1 MMLWRSSFLLAALA
15 VTGAAAAPS
24 FRLGI
29 DYIEWGPFTL
39 ETATQIAADNAGE
52 LYIFTI
58 CSPVVDGPPCGTNI
72 TKLSADGKTILWQ
85 TDLGFT
91 SQLAV
96 GGDGGVY
103 VVEAA
108 EFNLV
113 ATKLSADGAGETWRA
128 VIGPNLGSASK
139 CSGLAVDS
147 NGRAFVAVDS
157 LNANGQPA
165 GCAVVRL
172 SAAGAIDATFPG
184 APQQTY
190 RVAVDPSGA
199 DAVVAGV
206 GFARLSQS
214 GTWTAFT
221 PQNPVYAVGLA
232 VDANGDAVL
241 SGQNGASLRSFLERV
256 NPAGATVFSI
266 TNAGYGLALD
276 AAGNAYVTGNSGGF
290 LHPVLN
296 TVAPCGSTWLSAYGP
311 DGSLLQTTYAA
322 GASLVAVTPDSTVF
336 VWNSETSAT
345 PTQIGPFPQFPNNP
359 IYGSAVLSRLSP
371 HADAQVLPLACVGN
385 AATLGTGPVAPG
397 ELVTLV
403 GNGLGPQQGVEPQA
417 TLETPYPIEAANV
430 EVTFDGIPAPLL
442 WVQDSQINLVVPWSV
457 TGSGTGSGPTT
468 QVCVTYNNVQT
479 NCLFW
484 PVAQTAPGVF
494 TVDGVHA
501 AAVNQDGTINS
512 ATNPAPAGSLV
523 SVWATGLGPITPPQA
538 DGTLV
543 GFPLPTDVLQA
554 AVGSITAIGIGGP
567 FTIFTPFVMTYE
579 GPAPYQVAGTSQI
592 NFKPASG
599 SIYVEVGS
607 TTSPAFQVYV
617 AGGTSQ

>member
-1 MMLWRSSFLLAALA
+1 MMLWRSSFWLAALA

-39 ETATQIAADNAGE
+39 ETTTQIAADNAGE

-58 CSPVVDGPPCGTNI
+58 CSPVVNGPPCGTNI
-72 TKLSADGKTILWQ
+72 TKLSADGRTILWQ

-96 GGDGGVY
+96 GGDGSVY

-128 VIGPNLGSASK
+128 VLGPNLGSASK

-157 LNANGQPA
+157 LNANGQQT
-165 GCAVVRL
+165 GCAAVRL
-172 SAAGAIDATFPG
+172 SAAGPIDATFPG

-199 DAVVAGV
+199 DVVVAGA

-221 PQNPVYAVGLA
+221 PQNLVYAVGLA

-241 SGQNGASLRSFLERV
+241 SGQNGTSLDSFLERV

-266 TNAGYGLALD
+266 TTAGYGLALD

-296 TVAPCGSTWLSAYGP
+296 TVAPCGSTWLSAYGK
-311 DGSLLQTTYAA
+311 DGSLLQTTYVA

-345 PTQIGPFPQFPNNP
+345 PTQIGPFPQLPNDP
-359 IYGSAVLSRLSP
+359 RYGSAVLSRLTP
-371 HADAQVLPLACVGN
+371 HADAQVLPLACVAN
-385 AATLGTGPVAPG
+385 AASYGTGPVSAG
-397 ELVTLV
+397 ELVSLG
-403 GNGLGPQQGVEPQA
+403 GNGLGPPQGIQLTATPQ
-417 TLETPYPIEAANV
+417 TPYPTQAGNV

-442 WVQDSQINLVVPWSV
+442 WVQDAQINAAVPWEV
-457 TGSGTGSGPTT
+457 AGPTT
-468 QVCVTYNNVQT
+468 QVCVTYNNVKT
-479 NCLFW
+479 NCLTW
-484 PVAQTAPGVF
+484 PVAQVTPAVF
-494 TVDGVHA
+494 MQDSSYA
-501 AAVNQDGTINS
+501 AALNQDGTPNS
-512 ATNPAPAGSLV
+512 AANPAQPNSIV
-523 SVWATGLGPITPPQA
+523 SVFATGLGPISPAQP
-538 DGTLV
+538 DGSLI
-543 GFPLPTDVLQA
+543 GLPLPVDVLPITLESCTPQPMTGMCFPPLPSPSTTYA
-554 AVGSITAIGIGGP
+554 GPAQSQIAGVSQISFHASNLGSYLYVTVGSAAATSNYFHIH
-567 FTIFTPFVMTYE
+567 
-579 GPAPYQVAGTSQI
+579 VAGQ
-592 NFKPASG
+592 
-599 SIYVEVGS
+599 
-607 TTSPAFQVYV
+607 
-617 AGGTSQ
+617 